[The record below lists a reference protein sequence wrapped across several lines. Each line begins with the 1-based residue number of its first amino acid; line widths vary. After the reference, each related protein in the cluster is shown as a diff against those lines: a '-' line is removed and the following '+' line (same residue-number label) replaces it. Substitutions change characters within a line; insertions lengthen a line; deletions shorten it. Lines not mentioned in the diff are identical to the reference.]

1 MLKQIEWGEQ
11 NEPISKNGVFPV
23 TTLFFH
29 NFPSVY
35 ESRIK
40 S

>member
-23 TTLFFH
+23 TTLFFN